1 MAVGHMMD
9 HLAQAPAYRSIFGIE
24 LGLRQAMHG
33 RAQIRRSASDLAK
46 KHLVF
51 LHLEV
56 HHNETFVRNGWGCSF
71 VISEWEMVDVYI

>member
-9 HLAQAPAYRSIFGIE
+9 HLAQGSSLPLSIFGIE

-46 KHLVF
+46 KHVF
-51 LHLEV
+51 LFFIRRSIIMKLSYRKTRVAHL
-56 HHNETFVRNGWGCSF
+56 
-71 VISEWEMVDVYI
+71 